1 MPYFFST
8 VCQNSL
14 KIFLRI
20 LSDPPIKVKPAMNM
34 IDCGWLVVST
44 WYGEECNIKMGGKEV
59 CGHWW
64 YSTHLSSSVSIF
76 ISIRSFSCSSVFH
89 LLEST
94 FQSLTEN
101 VLSLSSSKSLS
112 LSAIFFCL
120 SVQYLCM
127 FIFLSIFIKSFKV
140 VLSKAAAIAH
150 QVSLASTSPSIDCC
164 SSHVWYCK

>member
-44 WYGEECNIKMGGKEV
+44 WYGEECNIKVGGKEV

-76 ISIRSFSCSSVFH
+76 ISIRSFSCSSVSY
-89 LLEST
+89 LSEST
-94 FQSLTEN
+94 FQTLTEN

-112 LSAIFFCL
+112 HSAIFFCL
-120 SVQYLCM
+120 SVLVYVCLFVHFHQIIWSC
-127 FIFLSIFIKSFKV
+127 SFKGGRHRP
-140 VLSKAAAIAH
+140 S
-150 QVSLASTSPSIDCC
+150 SLARVNISIHRLLFFSCL
-164 SSHVWYCK
+164 VL